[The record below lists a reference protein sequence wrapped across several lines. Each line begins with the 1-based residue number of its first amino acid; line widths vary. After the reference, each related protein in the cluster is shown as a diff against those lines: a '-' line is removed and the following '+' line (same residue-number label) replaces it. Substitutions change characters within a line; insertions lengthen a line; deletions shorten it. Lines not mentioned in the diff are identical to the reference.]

1 MFSDPLSVTYNG
13 SGISLSRV
21 SASRGAARYKTAD
34 GEFEMRISDT
44 PWQRGG
50 LPGVAIELARVIPDP
65 TPTNHFDDYRMITNA
80 FAFSIRFDP
89 TTRAEASV
97 DLPRLRTALDSFVT
111 STVLNRLVQGE
122 K

>member
-1 MFSDPLSVTYNG
+1 MFSDPLSVTYDGNAK
-13 SGISLSRV
+13 SLPRV
-21 SASRGAARYKTAD
+21 SAKRGTATYRTAD
-34 GEFEMRISDT
+34 GEFAITIADT

-50 LPGVAIELARVIPDP
+50 VPGVAIELARRLPDL
-65 TPTNHFDDYRMITNA
+65 TPANVFDDYREIVNA

-89 TTRAEASV
+89 RSRAEASV

-111 STVLNRLVQGE
+111 STVLNRLITGE